1 MIIFKVALSSQGMV
15 QCHESDFENLQRALF
30 KLIQKGLESEYQVV
44 FKKLMNRI
52 TKISETPVH
61 IIRVSNQDF
70 K

>member
-15 QCHESDFENLQRALF
+15 QGHESDFENLQRALF